1 MSLSALESRLS
12 RVSINENSNPH
23 ALTKQKLKPNSSK
36 QLHSIS
42 SSSSSTNS
50 SNVSTNSSSSSS
62 TKSTSSANPRAPL
75 VKIPNSHNQQQQ
87 QLQQQQPTR
96 PVVKLNAEQWRTPQ
110 AVSPSSPKRTNN
122 TNNNNSENT
131 NVGPSSSASISST
144 TTATVSSGQIL
155 TLNKIQSSSAAVA
168 RARGSIDPNTIRLS
182 NPLSGIKI
190 NAGPTAL
197 ANTPYRQFSINDFEI
212 GKKLGKGKFGK
223 VYCVKDKATGYICA
237 LKVMDKKE
245 LISYK
250 VEKQFRREVE
260 IQSNLRHPNI
270 SRLFGH
276 FHDDKKVYLL
286 IEYVAQGELFKVL
299 RRKGT
304 FNDVRASKYI
314 YQMATALSYLHKKH
328 IIHRDIKPENIL
340 LGLDGNIKISDFGW
354 SVHAPSSRRTT
365 MCGTL
370 DYLPPEMVEAKEHDY
385 RVDIWSLGILTYE
398 FLVGNPPFE
407 EAGHSETYKRI
418 SKVDL
423 KIPPNVSPEA
433 ADIIRRF
440 LQHSPEKRFPLDKVA
455 EHPWIIKN
463 KPFWNSPSH
472 LG

>member
-1 MSLSALESRLS
+1 MRQQQH
-12 RVSINENSNPH
+12 P
-23 ALTKQKLKPNSSK
+23 
-36 QLHSIS
+36 
-42 SSSSSTNS
+42 
-50 SNVSTNSSSSSS
+50 
-62 TKSTSSANPRAPL
+62 
-75 VKIPNSHNQQQQ
+75 QQQQ
-87 QLQQQQPTR
+87 QLLKMALHGQPPAPQQSTSSTARQPT
-96 PVVKLNAEQWRTPQ
+96 VVTLSANQWR
-110 AVSPSSPKRTNN
+110 PSQMHSGSGAGN
-122 TNNNNSENT
+122 
-131 NVGPSSSASISST
+131 ST
-144 TTATVSSGQIL
+144 TGSP
-155 TLNKIQSSSAAVA
+155 NKRIPSSAAAAA
-168 RARGSIDPNTIRLS
+168 RSNNRGSIDPSSVRRS
-182 NPLSGIKI
+182 NPLLGIKI
-190 NAGPTAL
+190 AGTGGPARAFTL
-197 ANTPYRQFSINDFEI
+197 DDFEI
-212 GKKLGKGKFGK
+212 GKKLGKGKFGR
-223 VYCVKDKATGYICA
+223 VYCVRDRKTGYICA

-245 LISYK
+245 LIEYK

-270 SRLFGH
+270 SRLYGH
-276 FHDDKKVYLL
+276 FHDEKKVYLL

-299 RRKGT
+299 RRKGK

-314 YQMATALSYLHKKH
+314 SQMADALSYLHKKH

-407 EAGHSETYKRI
+407 EQGHTATYRRI

-423 KIPPNVSPEA
+423 RIPSSVSPEA
-433 ADIIRRF
+433 ADIIKRF
-440 LQHSPEKRFPLDKVA
+440 LQHSPEKRFPLDQVA
-455 EHPWIIKN
+455 NHPWITKN
-463 KPFWNSPSH
+463 RPYWNSAAH

>member
-1 MSLSALESRLS
+1 MRQ
-12 RVSINENSNPH
+12 H
-23 ALTKQKLKPNSSK
+23 
-36 QLHSIS
+36 
-42 SSSSSTNS
+42 
-50 SNVSTNSSSSSS
+50 
-62 TKSTSSANPRAPL
+62 
-75 VKIPNSHNQQQQ
+75 QQQQ
-87 QLQQQQPTR
+87 QQH
-96 PVVKLNAEQWRTPQ
+96 PQ
-110 AVSPSSPKRTNN
+110 LLKMALHSQAAAP
-122 TNNNNSENT
+122 
-131 NVGPSSSASISST
+131 
-144 TTATVSSGQIL
+144 Q
-155 TLNKIQSSSAAVA
+155 QSSSAARQPTIVTLNANQWRPSQMHGGNGSAATGSPNKRIPSSAAAAA
-168 RARGSIDPNTIRLS
+168 RSNTSRGSIDPSSVRRS
-182 NPLSGIKI
+182 NPLLGIKI
-190 NAGPTAL
+190 AGAGGPGPA
-197 ANTPYRQFSINDFEI
+197 RVFSLDDFEI
-212 GKKLGKGKFGK
+212 GKKLGKGKFGR
-223 VYCVKDKATGYICA
+223 VYCVRDRKTGYICA

-245 LISYK
+245 LIEYK

-270 SRLFGH
+270 SRLYGH
-276 FHDDKKVYLL
+276 FHDERKVYLL

-299 RRKGT
+299 RRKGK

-314 YQMATALSYLHKKH
+314 AQMADALSYLHKKH

-407 EAGHSETYKRI
+407 EQGHTATYRRI

-423 KIPPNVSPEA
+423 RIPSFVSPEA
-433 ADIIRRF
+433 ADIIKRF
-440 LQHSPEKRFPLDKVA
+440 LQHSPEKRFPLEQVVN
-455 EHPWIIKN
+455 HPWITKN
-463 KPFWNSPSH
+463 RPYWNSAAH

>member
-1 MSLSALESRLS
+1 MASSNNSRHPLLKLALHGQ
-12 RVSINENSNPH
+12 NQQ
-23 ALTKQKLKPNSSK
+23 A
-36 QLHSIS
+36 
-42 SSSSSTNS
+42 SSSTQGS
-50 SNVSTNSSSSSS
+50 G
-62 TKSTSSANPRAPL
+62 RAP
-75 VKIPNSHNQQQQ
+75 
-87 QLQQQQPTR
+87 T
-96 PVVKLNAEQWRTPQ
+96 VVTLNANQWRSSQMQPPT
-110 AVSPSSPKRTNN
+110 SPKRTPATN
-122 TNNNNSENT
+122 T
-131 NVGPSSSASISST
+131 SSASS
-144 TTATVSSGQIL
+144 TATSAAI
-155 TLNKIQSSSAAVA
+155 TAHSSAAA
-168 RARGSIDPNTIRLS
+168 ARGRSSIDPNSIRRS

-190 NAGPTAL
+190 QGGPSG
-197 ANTPYRQFSINDFEI
+197 NTCRQFVLDDFEI

-223 VYCVKDKATGYICA
+223 VYCVRDKSTGYICA

-245 LISYK
+245 LIEYK

-270 SRLFGH
+270 SRLYGH
-276 FHDDKKVYLL
+276 FHDSNKVYLL

-299 RRKGT
+299 RRKGR

-314 YQMATALSYLHKKH
+314 AQMADALDYLHKKH

-398 FLVGNPPFE
+398 FLVGCPPFE
-407 EAGHSETYKRI
+407 EAGHAATYRRI

-423 KIPPNVSPEA
+423 RIPSFVSADA
-433 ADIIRRF
+433 ADIIKRF
-440 LQHSPEKRFPLDKVA
+440 LQHSPDKRFPLDQVA
-455 EHPWIIKN
+455 NHPWILKN
-463 KPFWNSPSH
+463 KPYWNSTPH